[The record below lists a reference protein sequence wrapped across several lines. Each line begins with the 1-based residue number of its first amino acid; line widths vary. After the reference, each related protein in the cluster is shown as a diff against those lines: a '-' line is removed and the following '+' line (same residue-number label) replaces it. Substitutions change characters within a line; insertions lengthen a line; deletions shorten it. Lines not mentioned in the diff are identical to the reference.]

1 VADLYIPHISQLYSI
16 NHVTA
21 HNCRNWF
28 ADIMVDKKVKLE
40 NTVPNSCDVVR
51 VTKNNSRTVQTRKIL
66 HQLGTFGNVNKQ
78 YCGSDV

>member
-1 VADLYIPHISQLYSI
+1 
-16 NHVTA
+16 
-21 HNCRNWF
+21 
-28 ADIMVDKKVKLE
+28 MVDKKVKLE